1 MAAPDDLANWV
12 DTVRLSLHVTAA
24 AVWVGG
30 QIVLGGLVPTVR
42 SFGGDATAKVARTF
56 ARVAW
61 PAFVVLVGTGV
72 WNVMAMGNG
81 NGNHDWQAVL
91 GVKIAVVVVA
101 AVAIG
106 VHQRAATARGR
117 AISAGLGLVCS
128 LGAVV
133 LGVLLAG

>member
-42 SFGGDATAKVARTF
+42 SFGGDATAKVARAF

-72 WNVMAMGNG
+72 WNVIAMGNG

-101 AVAIG
+101 AVAVG
-106 VHQRAATARGR
+106 LHQRAATARGR
-117 AISAGLGLVCS
+117 AISGGLGLLCS